1 MAESMTAQRGSLQ
14 SVLLSLVAVG
24 FAAWAGV
31 VLWGITAIND
41 RLTDLQASMQRV
53 EGEMVEFK
61 LGVTERV
68 VRVET
73 KIDAAHA
80 DKK

>member
-41 RLTDLQASMQRV
+41 RLTDLQQSMERM
-53 EGEMVEFK
+53 EGEMTDFK
-61 LGVTERV
+61 VNVSERV

-73 KIDAAHA
+73 KIDSAH
-80 DKK
+80 KK